1 MVPIPSFILEKFYST
16 ALIFIVP
23 SAVLIAS
30 SLLFLKGKETE
41 YRNRKFL
48 RIAFGLLWFID
59 GLLQLQPLLGIA
71 FIEETVSP
79 GLIMGSYQPWLSSL
93 INTAADAWNLNPMVY
108 DSIAA
113 TIQIFGGAIMLIGP
127 RDLLYRAVLILSIP
141 WSILIWIIAEGFG
154 NSISPGAS
162 WIIGSP
168 GSVLFYLMA
177 SALLLLS
184 ERHDLRKAVR
194 ILMIAIFL
202 VEFAWQVIPSNGYW
216 NGVNLAMNTYLISVR
231 PQYPDFSG
239 FEASVVQALLAN
251 PIFYNSLISASLA
264 VAAVFWILW
273 PGRLSVTYTVAISI
287 LTWIFLMGFGGLFT
301 GSSTDPNTQIPLACI
316 SISYVVFPGHRI
328 DVAES
333 KTRSDIIK
341 TQN

>member
-1 MVPIPSFILEKFYST
+1 MAPIPPFILEKFYYT
-16 ALIFIVP
+16 ALIFIIP
-23 SAVLIAS
+23 AGVLIVS
-30 SLLFLKGKETE
+30 SLLFLKEKETE
-41 YRNRKFL
+41 YQNRKFL

-93 INTAADAWNLNPMVY
+93 INTTADAWNLNPMVY

-113 TIQIFGGAIMLIGP
+113 AIQIFGGAIMLIGP
-127 RDLLYRAVLILSIP
+127 RDLLYKAVLILSIP
-141 WSILIWIIAEGFG
+141 WSILIWIVAEGLG

-177 SALLLLS
+177 SALLLSS
-184 ERHDLRKAVR
+184 EGHDLRKAVR

-216 NGVNLAMNTYLISVR
+216 DGVNLAMNTYLISVR
-231 PQYPDFSG
+231 PQFPDFSG
-239 FEASVVQALLAN
+239 FEASVVQALFAN
-251 PIFYNSLISASLA
+251 PILYNSLISASLA
-264 VAAVFWILW
+264 VAAVLWILW
-273 PGRLSVTYTVAISI
+273 PGRISVTYTVAISI

-316 SISYVVFPGHRI
+316 SISYVLRSGLKTGI
-328 DVAES
+328 AES
-333 KTRSDIIK
+333 KAISGIIK

>member
-41 YRNRKFL
+41 YRKFL

-264 VAAVFWILW
+264 VAAVLWILW

-316 SISYVVFPGHRI
+316 SIYYVVFPGHRI